1 MRIAAPWYE
10 WAIRAVAVY
19 TRRLPEA
26 VMPRYCFVR
35 PENAGWTF
43 LSDIAVMGKNAHP
56 TLKSILDRALAG
68 QSLRSVCLSG
78 LSCIFGKMLSQG
90 GLGRRCFSSATL
102 MKTFGPGYL
111 APTGRFSVAAVRNG
125 VSGQTSVRISRTTWR
140 SSADKWA
147 NLSDVSLPDRISSI
161 LCQTRVFTPTG
172 SC

>member
-19 TRRLPEA
+19 TRRLPETI
-26 VMPRYCFVR
+26 MPRYCFVR
-35 PENAGWTF
+35 PKNLGWTF
-43 LSDIAVMGKNAHP
+43 LSDIAVMGKNTYP

-78 LSCIFGKMLSQG
+78 LCGRMLSQG
-90 GLGRRCFSSATL
+90 DLGSRCCNSATL

-111 APTGRFSVAAVRNG
+111 TPTGSFSVAAVRNG

-147 NLSDVSLPDRISSI
+147 NFSDMSLPDRISSS